1 MKCKKRFTLMVA
13 VMMIMAILCA
23 CDVYSGG
30 TKTEGNFTYRFNE
43 GKKRAMVSSWK
54 WDGDLNNTVIEI
66 PDELDSAKI
75 DALGGAT
82 GTNAPI
88 DPFEIET
95 DYTISFLFNGPD
107 KFYGDNISFEDVVF
121 TLKIGKN
128 VKNIRTAYTNRDDDI
143 RNYAPIQKED
153 GSWVI
158 YRIYFEVVV
167 DEENKSLYSENGKV
181 SAKSGSPTIDLLP
194 YLEKESAASG

>member
-1 MKCKKRFTLMVA
+1 MVA

-95 DYTISFLFNGPD
+95 DYTISFSFNGPD

>member
-43 GKKRAMVSSWK
+43 GKTRAMVSSWK

-66 PDELDSAKI
+66 PDEVDSAQI
-75 DALGGAT
+75 DALGGST
-82 GTNAPI
+82 GTNAPR

-95 DYTISFLFNGPD
+95 DYKISFSFNGPD
-107 KFYGDNISFEDVVF
+107 KFYGDNISFDDVVF

-128 VKNIRTAYTNRDDDI
+128 VKNIRTSYTNRDDDI

-158 YRIYFEVVV
+158 YRIYFEVIC

-181 SAKSGSPTIDLLP
+181 SAKSGSPTINLLP
-194 YLEKESAASG
+194 YLEKESAASD

>member
-1 MKCKKRFTLMVA
+1 MKCKKRFTLIVA

-66 PDELDSAKI
+66 PDEVDSAQI
-75 DALGGAT
+75 DALGGAI

-95 DYTISFLFNGPD
+95 DYKISFSFNGPD

-167 DEENKSLYSENGKV
+167 DEENKSLYSGNGKV